1 MKAAVLIPLLL
12 SLSWAQYDE
21 CPVITESELGSRD
34 ALNASGLIA
43 ERLGSSDIPNVRIFD
58 YNIVCFAVGSDRE
71 TYRVLSVVVQYQ
83 CSGAFCAGTPLGRQG
98 NGTSQFEF
106 SCSGGSWANEV
117 EGSGNAS
124 STFTNPS
131 NATVGTQARRDCSFC
146 LRPDVA
152 ASGSFSPA
160 LIVDNVT
167 HCSGI
172 RRLLLLLL
180 KLSLEL
186 FSRLQ

>member
-1 MKAAVLIPLLL
+1 MKTAILIPLLL

-21 CPVITESELGSRD
+21 CPVITESELGRLD
-34 ALNASGLIA
+34 ALSTSGLVA
-43 ERLGSSDIPNVRIFD
+43 ERLGSSQSDIPNVRIFD
-58 YNIVCFAVGSDRE
+58 YNIVCFAAGSARE

-83 CSGAFCAGTPLGRQG
+83 CSGTFCDVSPLGRQG

-106 SCSGGSWANEV
+106 TCSGGSWTNEV
-117 EGSGNAS
+117 EGSGDAS

-152 ASGSFSPA
+152 ASGVFSPA
-160 LIVDNVT
+160 LILDNIT
-167 HCSGI
+167 HCAGT
-172 RRLLLLLL
+172 
-180 KLSLEL
+180 
-186 FSRLQ
+186 